1 MKKIFFAAFAMAFAL
16 CFSLS
21 VASAELQVTFEGDKF
36 ILNRGKPVLSG
47 YFINSGDTDVKIT
60 RFVIQKIRA
69 VNSNDYWIWSAKD
82 VNFYP
87 ENLIVAAGERIYHSF
102 IFSDQDAP
110 ERGQVK
116 SNFTYIIYKEALNTH
131 VEHNDENFD
140 EENYPEEE
148 YIPID

>member
-1 MKKIFFAAFAMAFAL
+1 MKKIFFAACAMAFAL

-82 VNFYP
+82 ANFYP
-87 ENLIVAAGERIYHSF
+87 KNLIVPAGERVYHSF
-102 IFSDQDAP
+102 AFNDPDAP

-116 SNFTYIIYKEALNTH
+116 SNFTYIIYKEQLNTQA
-131 VEHNDENFD
+131 EQDFEDEKN
-140 EENYPEEE
+140 
-148 YIPID
+148 